1 MSISDDVLTLFAA
14 SALICGMLSGFIA
27 LSKDRSWL
35 GFALIG
41 ILLGPIGLI
50 VTGFAPPAA
59 LTLRM
64 AGEDPERHDAAS
76 PDQGG
81 ERPA

>member
-1 MSISDDVLTLFAA
+1 MSISDDLFTIIFAG
-14 SALICGMLSGFIA
+14 ALFCGMLSGFIA

-41 ILLGPIGLI
+41 ILLGPVGLI
-50 VTGFAPPAA
+50 VTGFAQPAA
-59 LTLRM
+59 PTIKM
-64 AGEDPERHDAAS
+64 AGEDPERHEAPP
-76 PDQGG
+76 PDRGG

>member
-1 MSISDDVLTLFAA
+1 MSISDDILTM
-14 SALICGMLSGFIA
+14 LISIFLLSGMLSGFMA

-41 ILLGPIGLI
+41 VLLGPLGLI
-50 VTGFAPPAA
+50 VTGFAQPAA
-59 LTLRM
+59 PTVRIS
-64 AGEDPERHDAAS
+64 GEDPERYEAPQ
-76 PDQGG
+76 PDRGG

>member
-1 MSISDDVLTLFAA
+1 MSISDDVLTLLIAC
-14 SALICGMLSGFIA
+14 ALLCGMLSGFIA

-50 VTGFAPPAA
+50 VTGFAQPAA
-59 LTLRM
+59 PTIKM
-64 AGEDPERHDAAS
+64 AGEDPERHEA
-76 PDQGG
+76 PPP
-81 ERPA
+81 ERGDDHAV